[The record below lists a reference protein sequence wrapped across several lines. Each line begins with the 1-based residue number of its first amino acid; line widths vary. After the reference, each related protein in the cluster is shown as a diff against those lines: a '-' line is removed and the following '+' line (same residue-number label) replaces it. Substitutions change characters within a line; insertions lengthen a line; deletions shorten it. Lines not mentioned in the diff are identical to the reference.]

1 MNRPILSHRRN
12 IGIISHIDAGKTT
25 TTERMLYCSGAVH
38 RIGKVDE
45 GTATTDWMIQEKE
58 RGISIT
64 SAAISCLWTGY
75 EINIIDTPG
84 HVDFTVE
91 VERSLRVLDGA
102 IAIFSC
108 VEGVEAQSE
117 TVWSQ
122 ADKFKVPRIV
132 YINKIDRIG
141 SNFLRTLE
149 MIKQKFSKNFVLMQF
164 PNGEADEFE
173 GQIDILN
180 NQIVSWEKN
189 DIQQIKF
196 EPINE
201 KFKEKV
207 FELRNEITEVA
218 SDYNEII
225 LENFLEGKDVENH
238 LIEEAIKKGVI
249 ANEVVPVFVGSSLKS
264 LGIQPLLDGI
274 IKFLPSPEE
283 TPPVV
288 GIVPEESELSEAVRL
303 SSIEEPFSALVFKVA
318 LHENRRLSFI
328 RVYSGKAKVGDL
340 VWNPTRRKKERFSRI
355 FRMYSDKRERVEK
368 IGPGDI
374 IAVLGL
380 KETLTGD
387 TLCDLNAPISFESIS
402 PPEPVIS
409 MAVEP
414 KETIDLEKLQESL
427 KKLMLEDPT
436 FIVELENE
444 SGQIV
449 MSGMGELHLDV
460 LTRRLIDEFDLEIR
474 VGEPRVVFRE
484 TLCSIAD
491 DKYLFDKIIGGKT
504 QYAKLHMRVSP
515 TPGKGIQINFEND
528 VSLIPESIINVTEEA
543 IRSSC
548 SGGILAGYPLIDIKV
563 DILDMEYIPEKSS
576 EFAFS
581 AAASVCFNNVC
592 NNASGQLL
600 EPIMQVEVSI
610 LEEHLGG
617 VISELNTRNGNVS
630 DIKDGPGEDNFKI
643 IEVTVPLRQMFG
655 FTTVLRSLTQGRGT
669 FVMTFFN
676 FSPCDVSL

>member
-141 SNFLRTLE
+141 ANFLRTLE

-180 NQIVSWEKN
+180 NQIISWEKN

-218 SDYNEII
+218 SDYNEVI

-328 RVYSGKAKVGDL
+328 RVYSGQAKVGDL

-409 MAVEP
+409 IAVEP

-600 EPIMQVEVSI
+600 EPIMQVEVST

>member
-141 SNFLRTLE
+141 ANFLRTLE

-180 NQIVSWEKN
+180 NQIISWEKN

-218 SDYNEII
+218 SDYNEVI

-249 ANEVVPVFVGSSLKS
+249 ANEVVPVFVGSSLKN
-264 LGIQPLLDGI
+264 LGIQSLLDGI

-328 RVYSGKAKVGDL
+328 RVYSGQAKVGDL

-387 TLCDLNAPISFESIS
+387 TLCDLNSPISFESIS

-409 MAVEP
+409 IAVEP

-600 EPIMQVEVSI
+600 EPIMQVEVST

>member
-630 DIKDGPGEDNFKI
+630 DIKDSPGEDNFKI

>member
-1 MNRPILSHRRN
+1 MKRPILSNRRN

-25 TTERMLYCSGAVH
+25 TTERMLFCSGAVH

-64 SAAISCLWTGY
+64 SAAISCIWTGH

-117 TVWSQ
+117 TVWAQ

-141 SNFLRTLE
+141 ADFLRTLE
-149 MIKQKFSKNFVLMQF
+149 MVKQKFSKKFVLMQF
-164 PNGEADEFE
+164 PDGEADDFR

-180 NQIVSWEKN
+180 NQIISWESN
-189 DIQQIKF
+189 EIQKIKYK
-196 EPINE
+196 PIDE
-201 KFKEKV
+201 ELKEKV
-207 FELRNEITEVA
+207 FELRNEIIEVA
-218 SDYNEII
+218 SDYNEAI
-225 LENFLEGKDVENH
+225 LENYLEGKDVENH
-238 LIEEAIKKGVI
+238 SIEVAIKKGVI

-274 IKFLPSPEE
+274 VKFLPSPEE
-283 TPPVV
+283 IPPVI
-288 GIVPEESELSEAVRL
+288 GIVPEEDELSEAVRL

-328 RVYSGKAKVGDL
+328 RVYSGQAKVGDL
-340 VWNPTRRKKERFSRI
+340 VWNPTRRKKEKFSRI
-355 FRMYSDKRERVEK
+355 FRMYSDKRERVEE

-387 TLCDLNAPISFESIS
+387 TLCDFNSPVSFESIS

-409 MAVEP
+409 IAVEP
-414 KETIDLEKLQESL
+414 KETIDLEKLHESL

-436 FIVELENE
+436 FIVESENE

-460 LTRRLIDEFDLEIR
+460 LSRRLIDEFGLQIR

-491 DKYLFDKIIGGKT
+491 DECVFNKIIGGKT
-504 QYAKLHMRVSP
+504 QYAKLHIRVEP

-528 VSLIPESIINVTEEA
+528 VSLIPEGIVNATEEA

-581 AAASVCFNNVC
+581 AAASLSFNNAC

-600 EPIMQVEVSI
+600 EPIMKVEVAT

-630 DIKDGPGEDNFKI
+630 DIKDGLGEGHFKI

-655 FTTVLRSLTQGRGT
+655 FTTVLRSLTQGRGS

>member
-141 SNFLRTLE
+141 ANFLRTLE

-238 LIEEAIKKGVI
+238 LIEEAIKKGVV

-328 RVYSGKAKVGDL
+328 RVYSGQAKVGDL

-387 TLCDLNAPISFESIS
+387 TLCDLNSPISFESIS

-409 MAVEP
+409 IAVEP

-528 VSLIPESIINVTEEA
+528 VYLIPESIINVTEEA

-600 EPIMQVEVSI
+600 EPIMQVEVST

>member
-1 MNRPILSHRRN
+1 MKRPILSNRRN

-25 TTERMLYCSGAVH
+25 TTERMLFCSGAVH

-64 SAAISCLWTGY
+64 SAAISCIWTGH

-117 TVWSQ
+117 TVWAQ

-141 SNFLRTLE
+141 ADFLRTLE
-149 MIKQKFSKNFVLMQF
+149 MVKQKFSKKFVLMQF
-164 PNGEADEFE
+164 PDGEADDFR

-180 NQIVSWEKN
+180 NQIISWESN
-189 DIQQIKF
+189 EIQKIKYK
-196 EPINE
+196 PIDE
-201 KFKEKV
+201 ELKEKV
-207 FELRNEITEVA
+207 FELRNEIIEVA
-218 SDYNEII
+218 SDYNEAI
-225 LENFLEGKDVENH
+225 LENYLEGKDVENH
-238 LIEEAIKKGVI
+238 SIEVAIKKGVI

-274 IKFLPSPEE
+274 VKFLPSPEE
-283 TPPVV
+283 IPPVI
-288 GIVPEESELSEAVRL
+288 GIVPEEDELSEAVRL

-328 RVYSGKAKVGDL
+328 RVYSGQAKVGDL
-340 VWNPTRRKKERFSRI
+340 VWNPTRRKKEKFSRI
-355 FRMYSDKRERVEK
+355 FRMYSDKRERVEE

-387 TLCDLNAPISFESIS
+387 TLCDFNSPVSFESIS

-409 MAVEP
+409 IAVEP
-414 KETIDLEKLQESL
+414 KETIDLEKLHESL

-436 FIVELENE
+436 FIVESENE

-460 LTRRLIDEFDLEIR
+460 LSRRLIDEFGLQIR

-491 DKYLFDKIIGGKT
+491 DECVFNKIIGGKT
-504 QYAKLHMRVSP
+504 QYAKLHIRVEP

-528 VSLIPESIINVTEEA
+528 VSLIPEGIVNATEEA

>member
-1 MNRPILSHRRN
+1 MKRPVLSNRRN

-25 TTERMLYCSGAVH
+25 TTERMLFCSGAVH

-64 SAAISCLWTGY
+64 SAAISCIWTGH

-117 TVWSQ
+117 TVWAQ

-141 SNFLRTLE
+141 ADFLRTLE
-149 MIKQKFSKNFVLMQF
+149 MVKQKFSKKFVLMQF
-164 PNGEADEFE
+164 PDGEADDFR

-180 NQIVSWEKN
+180 NQIISWESN
-189 DIQQIKF
+189 EIQKIKYR
-196 EPINE
+196 PIDE
-201 KFKEKV
+201 ELKEKV
-207 FELRNEITEVA
+207 FELRNEIIEVA
-218 SDYNEII
+218 SDYNEAI
-225 LENFLEGKDVENH
+225 LENYLEGKDVENH
-238 LIEEAIKKGVI
+238 SIEVAIKKGVI

-274 IKFLPSPEE
+274 VKFLPSPEE
-283 TPPVV
+283 IPPVI
-288 GIVPEESELSEAVRL
+288 GIVPEEDELSEAVRL

-328 RVYSGKAKVGDL
+328 RVYSGQAKVGDL
-340 VWNPTRRKKERFSRI
+340 VWNPTRRKKEKFSRI
-355 FRMYSDKRERVEK
+355 FRMYSDKRERVEE

-387 TLCDLNAPISFESIS
+387 TLCDLNSPVSFESIS

-409 MAVEP
+409 IAVEP
-414 KETIDLEKLQESL
+414 KETIDLEKLHESL

-436 FIVELENE
+436 FIVESENE

-460 LTRRLIDEFDLEIR
+460 LSRRLIDEFGLQIR

-491 DKYLFDKIIGGKT
+491 DECVFNKIIGGKT
-504 QYAKLHMRVSP
+504 QYAKLHIRVEP

-528 VSLIPESIINVTEEA
+528 VSLIPEGIVNATEEA

-581 AAASVCFNNVC
+581 AAASLSFNNAC

-600 EPIMQVEVSI
+600 EPIMKVEVAT

-630 DIKDGPGEDNFKI
+630 DIKDGLGEGHFKI

-655 FTTVLRSLTQGRGT
+655 FTTVLRSLTQGRGS

>member
-1 MNRPILSHRRN
+1 MKRPILSNRRN

-25 TTERMLYCSGAVH
+25 TTERMLFCSGAVH

-64 SAAISCLWTGY
+64 SAAISCIWTGH

-117 TVWSQ
+117 TVWAQ

-141 SNFLRTLE
+141 ADFLRTLE
-149 MIKQKFSKNFVLMQF
+149 MVKQKFSKKFVLMQF
-164 PNGEADEFE
+164 PDGEADDFR

-180 NQIVSWEKN
+180 NQIISWESN
-189 DIQQIKF
+189 EIQKIKYR
-196 EPINE
+196 PIDE
-201 KFKEKV
+201 ELKEKV
-207 FELRNEITEVA
+207 FELRNEIIEVA
-218 SDYNEII
+218 SDYNEAI
-225 LENFLEGKDVENH
+225 LENYLEGKDVENH
-238 LIEEAIKKGVI
+238 SIEVAIKKGVI

-274 IKFLPSPEE
+274 VKFLPSPEE
-283 TPPVV
+283 IPPVI
-288 GIVPEESELSEAVRL
+288 GIVPEEDELSEAVRL

-328 RVYSGKAKVGDL
+328 RVYSGQAKVGDL
-340 VWNPTRRKKERFSRI
+340 VWNPTRRKKEKFSRI
-355 FRMYSDKRERVEK
+355 FRMYSDKRERVEE

-387 TLCDLNAPISFESIS
+387 TLCDLNSPVSFESIS

-409 MAVEP
+409 IAVEP
-414 KETIDLEKLQESL
+414 KETIDLEKLHESL

-436 FIVELENE
+436 FIVESENE

-460 LTRRLIDEFDLEIR
+460 LSRRLIDEFGLQIR

-491 DKYLFDKIIGGKT
+491 DECVFNKIIGGKT
-504 QYAKLHMRVSP
+504 QYAKLHIRVEP

-528 VSLIPESIINVTEEA
+528 VSLIPEGIVNATEEA

-581 AAASVCFNNVC
+581 AAASLSFNNAC

-600 EPIMQVEVSI
+600 EPIMKVEVAT

-630 DIKDGPGEDNFKI
+630 DIKDGLGEGHFKI

-655 FTTVLRSLTQGRGT
+655 FTTVLRSLTQGRGS

>member
-141 SNFLRTLE
+141 ANFLRTLE

>member
-218 SDYNEII
+218 SDYNEVI

-249 ANEVVPVFVGSSLKS
+249 ANEVVPVFVGSSLKN
-264 LGIQPLLDGI
+264 LGIQSLLDGI

-288 GIVPEESELSEAVRL
+288 GIVPEESKLSEAVRL

-328 RVYSGKAKVGDL
+328 RVYSGQAKVGDL

-581 AAASVCFNNVC
+581 VAASVCFNNVC

-600 EPIMQVEVSI
+600 EPIMQVEVST